1 MSSMVAHRASKAE
14 TPAVR
19 QKRRRTSDA
28 SSSPAGSRGIDLMLV
43 DDHPMWRNTLRD
55 LLLHSKVGTV
65 VAEAGDGEE
74 ALHQAGLTS
83 LDLVIMDIN
92 LPTIDGIETTRRL
105 VALFPDIKVLVLSS
119 SDDRAQVVDA
129 VRAGASGYLLK
140 TAAPSELVDA
150 VRRIHQ
156 GEIVFPPALA
166 AIVLDELRRAEASQ
180 APSIR
185 VLIADEEILPREGL
199 SRLLNEAGFEVVAGT
214 GDPSDVMNLIQDGRP
229 DVAILDAGL
238 AVAGRRGP
246 SLAQHIRKDFPEV
259 ALLFLSV
266 DPVAAQ
272 AVDLLSK
279 GEGGIGY
286 LLKRR
291 ISDIDEVTD
300 AIRRVADGESVVDP
314 QVVSGLVDQP
324 AKSAALG
331 ALTDREQEVL
341 ALMAEGHS
349 NQAIAAKLVLGSKTV
364 ETHVS
369 RIFMKL
375 GLEPATEIQ
384 RRVLAVL
391 AYLRA
396 T

>member
-1 MSSMVAHRASKAE
+1 MSSVVARRGSKSH
-14 TPAVR
+14 TQAVR
-19 QKRRRTSDA
+19 QRKERRSGVP
-28 SSSPAGSRGIDLMLV
+28 SSATGSKGIELMLV
-43 DDHPMWRNTLRD
+43 DDHPMWRDTLRN

-65 VAEAGDGEE
+65 VAEAGDGEAALTE
-74 ALHQAGLTS
+74 AAAAS
-83 LDLVIMDIN
+83 PDLVIMDIN

-105 VALFPDIKVLVLSS
+105 LASHGDIKVLVLSS

-150 VRRIHQ
+150 VRRIHL
-156 GEIVFPPALA
+156 GEMVFPPSLA
-166 AIVLDELRRAEASQ
+166 TIVLDELRRAQEAKD
-180 APSIR
+180 PPLR

-199 SRLLNEAGFEVVAGT
+199 TRLLSEAGLEVVAGT
-214 GDPSDVMNLIQDGRP
+214 ADAKEVLGLLRGERP

-238 AVAGRRGP
+238 AIAGNREP
-246 SLAQHIRKDFPEV
+246 SLAQEIRHQFPAV
-259 ALLFLSV
+259 ALLVLAA
-266 DPVAAQ
+266 DPVAAH
-272 AVDLLSK
+272 AVALLSE

-286 LLKRR
+286 LLKWR
-291 ISDIDEVTD
+291 ISDIDDVTD
-300 AIRRVADGESVVDP
+300 AIRRVAEGESVVDP

-331 ALTDREQEVL
+331 SLTDREHEVL
-341 ALMAEGHS
+341 ALMAEGYS

-375 GLEPATEIQ
+375 GLEPATENQ

>member
-1 MSSMVAHRASKAE
+1 MSAAA
-14 TPAVR
+14 PATGR
-19 QKRRRTSDA
+19 K
-28 SSSPAGSRGIDLMLV
+28 GFDLMLV
-43 DDHPMWRNTLRD
+43 DDHPMWRDHLRN
-55 LLLHSKVGTV
+55 LLRQSKVGTV
-65 VAEAGDGEE
+65 VAEAGDGET
-74 ALHQAGLTS
+74 ALTQAAAAS
-83 LDLVIMDIN
+83 PDLVIMDIN

-105 VALFPDIKVLVLSS
+105 LASHSDIKVLVLSS

-140 TAAPSELVDA
+140 TAAPTELLDA

-156 GEIVFPPALA
+156 GEMVFPPSLA
-166 AIVLDELRRAEASQ
+166 TIVLDELRRAQEAEG
-180 APSIR
+180 PSLR

-199 SRLLNEAGFEVVAGT
+199 TRLLNEAGLDVLART
-214 GDPSDVMNLIQDGRP
+214 GDAQEVLGLLRDERP

-238 AVAGRRGP
+238 AIGGAREP
-246 SLAQHIRKDFPEV
+246 SLVQEIRHEFPGV
-259 ALLFLSV
+259 ALLVLAA
-266 DPVAAQ
+266 DPAAAQ
-272 AVDLLSK
+272 AVALLSD

-300 AIRRVADGESVVDP
+300 AIRRVAAGESVVDP
-314 QVVSGLVDQP
+314 QVVSGLVDQT
-324 AKSAALG
+324 AKTAALG

-349 NQAIAAKLVLGSKTV
+349 NQAIAGKLFLGSKTV

-369 RIFMKL
+369 RIFTKL

-391 AYLRA
+391 MYLRA

>member
-1 MSSMVAHRASKAE
+1 MIAPRASKPQ
-14 TPAVR
+14 TRPMS
-19 QKRRRTSDA
+19 QGKKRTSGDSSSAA
-28 SSSPAGSRGIDLMLV
+28 SSKKIDLMLV
-43 DDHPMWRNTLRD
+43 DDHPMWRDTLRN
-55 LLLHSKVGTV
+55 LLLQSKVGSV
-65 VAEAGDGEE
+65 VAEAGDGEA
-74 ALHQAGLTS
+74 ALAQAAATS
-83 LDLVIMDIN
+83 PDLVIMDIN
-92 LPTIDGIETTRRL
+92 LPTIDGIETTRQL
-105 VALFPDIKVLVLSS
+105 LAIYPDIKVLVLSS

-129 VRAGASGYLLK
+129 VRAGACGYLLK
-140 TAAPSELVDA
+140 TAAPPELVDA
-150 VRRIHQ
+150 VRRIHI
-156 GEIVFPPALA
+156 GEMVFPPSLA
-166 AIVLDELRRAEASQ
+166 TIVLDELRRVQEAKD
-180 APSIR
+180 PSLR
-185 VLIADEEILPREGL
+185 VVIADEEILPREGL
-199 SRLLNEAGFEVVAGT
+199 DRLLTAAGFEVVAGT
-214 GDPSDVMNLIQDGRP
+214 GDAKGVLGLLRDQRP

-238 AVAGRRGP
+238 AIGNREP
-246 SLAQHIRKDFPEV
+246 SLAQEIRHQYPEIG
-259 ALLFLSV
+259 LLVLST

-272 AVDLLSK
+272 AVALLSD

-324 AKSAALG
+324 EKSAALG

-349 NQAIAAKLVLGSKTV
+349 NQAIAAKLFLGSKTV

>member
-1 MSSMVAHRASKAE
+1 MTSMVARRATKAE
-14 TPAVR
+14 TQAVR
-19 QKRRRTSDA
+19 QIKKSVA
-28 SSSPAGSRGIDLMLV
+28 PSSATGSKGIDLMLV
-43 DDHPMWRNTLRD
+43 DDHPMWRDTLRN

-65 VAEAGDGEE
+65 VAEAGDGDD
-74 ALHQAGLTS
+74 ALLQAAATS
-83 LDLVIMDIN
+83 PDLVVMDIN

-105 VALFPDIKVLVLSS
+105 VGLYPHIKVLGLSS
-119 SDDRAQVVDA
+119 SDDRVQVVDA

-150 VRRIHQ
+150 VRRIHM
-156 GEIVFPPALA
+156 GEMVFPPSLA
-166 AIVLDELRRAEASQ
+166 AIVLDELRRAQEAEG
-180 APSIR
+180 PSLR

-199 SRLLNEAGFEVVAGT
+199 TRLLNEAGLEVVAGT
-214 GDPSDVMNLIQDGRP
+214 GEVKEVLGLLRDRRP

-238 AVAGRRGP
+238 AIGGQREP
-246 SLAQHIRKDFPEV
+246 SLAQEIRHQFPEV
-259 ALLFLSV
+259 ALLVLSA

-272 AVDLLSK
+272 AVALLSE

-291 ISDIDEVTD
+291 ITDIDEVTD
-300 AIRRVADGESVVDP
+300 AIRRVADGESVVDS

-375 GLEPATEIQ
+375 GLEPATETQ

>member
-1 MSSMVAHRASKAE
+1 
-14 TPAVR
+14 
-19 QKRRRTSDA
+19 
-28 SSSPAGSRGIDLMLV
+28 MLV
-43 DDHPMWRNTLRD
+43 DDHPMWRETLKT

-65 VAEAGDGEE
+65 VAEAGDGDE
-74 ALHQAGLTS
+74 ALLQATATS
-83 LDLVIMDIN
+83 PSLVVMDIN

-105 VALFPDIKVLVLSS
+105 LALHPHIKVLVLSS

-150 VRRIHQ
+150 VRRIYQ
-156 GEIVFPPALA
+156 GEMVFPPALA

-185 VLIADEEILPREGL
+185 VLIADHEVLSREGL
-199 SRLLNEAGFEVVAGT
+199 ARLLGEAGFEVVAGT
-214 GDPSDVMNLIQDGRP
+214 GEAEDVMSLIRDERP

-238 AVAGRRGP
+238 AVAGQSGP
-246 SLAQHIRKDFPEV
+246 SLAQHIRNAFPEV
-259 ALLFLSV
+259 ALLVLSAH
-266 DPVAAQ
+266 PVAGQ
-272 AVDLLSK
+272 AVDLLSD

-300 AIRRVADGESVVDP
+300 AIRRVAEGESVVDP

-375 GLEPATEIQ
+375 GLEPATETQ

-391 AYLRA
+391 AYLRS

>member
-1 MSSMVAHRASKAE
+1 MK
-14 TPAVR
+14 
-19 QKRRRTSDA
+19 
-28 SSSPAGSRGIDLMLV
+28 GIDLMLV
-43 DDHPMWRNTLRD
+43 DDHPMWRDTLRN
-55 LLLHSKVGTV
+55 LLVHSKVGAV
-65 VAEAGDGEE
+65 VAEAGDGDD
-74 ALHQAGLTS
+74 ALLQAATAS
-83 LDLVIMDIN
+83 PDLVVMDIN

-105 VALFPDIKVLVLSS
+105 VGLYPHIKVLVLSS

-150 VRRIHQ
+150 VRRIHT
-156 GEIVFPPALA
+156 GEMVFPPSLA
-166 AIVLDELRRAEASQ
+166 AIVLDELRRAQEAEGS
-180 APSIR
+180 SLR
-185 VLIADEEILPREGL
+185 VLIADQEILPREGL
-199 SRLLNEAGFEVVAGT
+199 TRLLNEAGFEVIAGT
-214 GDPSDVMNLIQDGRP
+214 GDAKEVLGVLREQRP

-238 AVAGRRGP
+238 AIDGQRES
-246 SLAQHIRKDFPEV
+246 SLAQEIRHQFPEV
-259 ALLFLSV
+259 ALLVLAA

-272 AVDLLSK
+272 AIALLSE

-291 ISDIDEVTD
+291 ITDIDEVTD

-324 AKSAALG
+324 AKSVALAALT
-331 ALTDREQEVL
+331 AREQEVL

-396 T
+396 N

>member
-1 MSSMVAHRASKAE
+1 MVASRASKPE
-14 TPAVR
+14 TQPVR
-19 QKRRRTSDA
+19 QSESHPSEDPSTAMVSK
-28 SSSPAGSRGIDLMLV
+28 GIDLMLV
-43 DDHPMWRNTLRD
+43 DDHPMWRDTLRN

-65 VAEAGDGEE
+65 VAEAGDGDE
-74 ALHQAGLTS
+74 ALAQAAIS
-83 LDLVIMDIN
+83 SPDLVIMDIN
-92 LPTIDGIETTRRL
+92 LPTIDGIETTRLL
-105 VALFPDIKVLVLSS
+105 VSLYPHIKVLVLSS

-140 TAAPSELVDA
+140 TAASAELVDA
-150 VRRIHQ
+150 VTRIYG
-156 GEIVFPPALA
+156 GEMVFPPTLA
-166 AIVLDELRRAEASQ
+166 AIVLDELRRAEVAKR
-180 APSIR
+180 PPTR
-185 VLIADEEILPREGL
+185 VLIGDEEILPREGL
-199 SRLLNEAGFEVVAGT
+199 TRLLTEAGLDVVAGT
-214 GDPSDVMNLIQDGRP
+214 SDAD
-229 DVAILDAGL
+229 DVLRLLSVERLDVVILDAGL
-238 AVAGRRGP
+238 AVGGQRG
-246 SLAQHIRKDFPEV
+246 SDLVSDIRKEFPEV
-259 ALLFLSV
+259 AVLVLSA

-272 AVDLLSK
+272 AVALLSE
-279 GEGGIGY
+279 GEGRIGY

-324 AKSAALG
+324 VKSAELS
-331 ALTDREQEVL
+331 ALTSREQEVL

-349 NQAIAAKLVLGSKTV
+349 NQAIAAKLVLGTKTV

>member
-1 MSSMVAHRASKAE
+1 M
-14 TPAVR
+14 
-19 QKRRRTSDA
+19 
-28 SSSPAGSRGIDLMLV
+28 SPAAPATGRKGFDLMLV
-43 DDHPMWRNTLRD
+43 DDHPMWRDHLRN
-55 LLLHSKVGTV
+55 LLRQSKVGTV
-65 VAEAGDGEE
+65 VAEAGDGET
-74 ALHQAGLTS
+74 ALTQAAAAS
-83 LDLVIMDIN
+83 PDLVIMDIN

-105 VALFPDIKVLVLSS
+105 LASHSDIKVLVLSS

-140 TAAPSELVDA
+140 TAAPTELLDA

-156 GEIVFPPALA
+156 GEMVFPPSLA
-166 AIVLDELRRAEASQ
+166 TIVLDELRRAQVAKG
-180 APSIR
+180 PSLR

-199 SRLLNEAGFEVVAGT
+199 TRLLNEAGLDVVART
-214 GDPSDVMNLIQDGRP
+214 GDAKEVLNLLRDERP

-238 AVAGRRGP
+238 AIMGGHREP
-246 SLAQHIRKDFPEV
+246 SLAHEIRLEFPGV
-259 ALLFLSV
+259 ALLV
-266 DPVAAQ
+266 MAADPAAAQ
-272 AVDLLSK
+272 AAALLSE

-291 ISDIDEVTD
+291 ISDIDEVID

-314 QVVSGLVDQP
+314 EVVSGLVDRS

-331 ALTDREQEVL
+331 TLTDREQEVL

-349 NQAIAAKLVLGSKTV
+349 NQAIAQKLFLGSKTV

>member
-291 ISDIDEVTD
+291 ISDIDEVTE

>member
-1 MSSMVAHRASKAE
+1 MSSVAARRGSKPQ
-14 TPAVR
+14 T
-19 QKRRRTSDA
+19 Q
-28 SSSPAGSRGIDLMLV
+28 GIQLMLV
-43 DDHPMWRNTLRD
+43 DDHPMWRDTLRN
-55 LLLHSKVGTV
+55 LLIHSKVATV
-65 VAEAGDGEE
+65 VAEAGDGED
-74 ALHQAGLTS
+74 ALTQAAAAS

-105 VALFPDIKVLVLSS
+105 LARHSDIKVLVLSS
-119 SDDRAQVVDA
+119 SDDRAQVVAA

-140 TAAPSELVDA
+140 TAAPTELVDA
-150 VRRIHQ
+150 VRRIHL
-156 GEIVFPPALA
+156 GEMVFPPSLA
-166 AIVLDELRRAEASQ
+166 RIVLDELQRAQEAQ
-180 APSIR
+180 GPPLR

-199 SRLLNEAGFEVVAGT
+199 TRLLNEAGLHVVGRT
-214 GDPSDVMNLIQDGRP
+214 GDAEGVLVLLRAERP

-238 AVAGRRGP
+238 AIGENREP
-246 SLAQHIRKDFPEV
+246 SLAQQIRHEFPGV
-259 ALLFLSV
+259 ALLVLAAN
-266 DPVAAQ
+266 PAAAQ
-272 AVDLLSK
+272 AVALLSE
-279 GEGGIGY
+279 GEGGTGY

-291 ISDIDEVTD
+291 IADIDEVTT

-331 ALTDREQEVL
+331 ALTPREQEVL

-349 NQAIAAKLVLGSKTV
+349 NQAIAEKLFLGSKTV
-364 ETHVS
+364 ETHIS
-369 RIFMKL
+369 RLFMKL
-375 GLEPATEIQ
+375 GLEPATGIQ

>member
-1 MSSMVAHRASKAE
+1 MSSMVARRASKPE
-14 TPAVR
+14 TDAVR
-19 QKRRRTSDA
+19 RKQQRTSG
-28 SSSPAGSRGIDLMLV
+28 SSSSASGRTGIDLMLV

-105 VALFPDIKVLVLSS
+105 VALFPNIKVLVLSS

-156 GEIVFPPALA
+156 GEIVFPPSLA
-166 AIVLDELRRAEASQ
+166 AIVLDELRRAQASEAS
-180 APSIR
+180 PIR

-199 SRLLNEAGFEVVAGT
+199 ARLLDEAGFEVVAGT
-214 GDPSDVMNLIQDGRP
+214 GETNDVMSLIRDDRP
-229 DVAILDAGL
+229 DVAIIDAGL
-238 AVAGRRGP
+238 AGAGQRGP
-246 SLAQHIRKDFPEV
+246 SLAQHIRNAFPEV
-259 ALLFLSV
+259 ALLVLSAH
-266 DPVAAQ
+266 PVAAQ
-272 AVDLLSK
+272 AVDLLSEGK
-279 GEGGIGY
+279 GGVGY

-300 AIRRVADGESVVDP
+300 AIRRVAGGESVVDP

-324 AKSAALG
+324 GKSAALA

-384 RRVLAVL
+384 RRVLTVL
-391 AYLRA
+391 AYLRS

>member
-1 MSSMVAHRASKAE
+1 MSSMVARRASKPE
-14 TPAVR
+14 TDSVR
-19 QKRRRTSDA
+19 QRKQRLSGGSSRGA
-28 SSSPAGSRGIDLMLV
+28 SSKGIDLMLV
-43 DDHPMWRNTLRD
+43 DDHPMWRDTLRN
-55 LLLHSKVGTV
+55 LLLHSKIGTV
-65 VAEAGDGEE
+65 VAEAGDGDE
-74 ALHQAGLTS
+74 ALVQAGVTS
-83 LDLVIMDIN
+83 PDLVVMDIN

-105 VALFPDIKVLVLSS
+105 LGLYPDIKVLVLSS

-150 VRRIHQ
+150 VRRIHH
-156 GEIVFPPALA
+156 GEIVFPPTLA
-166 AIVLDELRRAEASQ
+166 AIVLDELRRAEASRG
-180 APSIR
+180 ARMR

-199 SRLLNEAGFEVVAGT
+199 TRLLTEAGLEVVA
-214 GDPSDVMNLIQDGRP
+214 DAQNPHEVFRLLADKQP
-229 DVAILDAGL
+229 DVAIVDAGL
-238 AVAGRRGP
+238 AIGGEGGW
-246 SLAQHIRKDFPEV
+246 SLAQEIRGQFPEV
-259 ALLFLSV
+259 GLLVLSA

-272 AVDLLSK
+272 AVALLSE

-291 ISDIDEVTD
+291 ISNIDEVTD

-324 AKSAALG
+324 AKSDALA

-375 GLEPATEIQ
+375 GLEPATETQ

>member
-1 MSSMVAHRASKAE
+1 VSSVATRSGSKPH
-14 TPAVR
+14 T
-19 QKRRRTSDA
+19 D
-28 SSSPAGSRGIDLMLV
+28 GIHLMLV
-43 DDHPMWRNTLRD
+43 DDHPMWRDTLRN
-55 LLLHSKVGTV
+55 LLLHSKVATV

-74 ALHQAGLTS
+74 ALTQAEAAAPN
-83 LDLVIMDIN
+83 LVIMDIN

-105 VALFPDIKVLVLSS
+105 LARHSDIKVLVLSS

-140 TAAPSELVDA
+140 TAAPTELVDA
-150 VRRIHQ
+150 VRRIHL
-156 GEIVFPPALA
+156 GEMVFPPSLA
-166 AIVLDELRRAEASQ
+166 RIVLEELRRAQEAKS
-180 APSIR
+180 PSLR
-185 VLIADEEILPREGL
+185 VLVADEEILPREGL
-199 SRLLNEAGFEVVAGT
+199 TRLLKEAGLDVVAQT
-214 GDPSDVMNLIQDGRP
+214 GDARGVLGLLRDHRP

-238 AVAGRRGP
+238 AVGGEP
-246 SLAQHIRKDFPEV
+246 SLAQAVRHEFPAV
-259 ALLFLSV
+259 ALLVL
-266 DPVAAQ
+266 AANPAAGQ
-272 AVDLLSK
+272 AVALLSD
-279 GEGGIGY
+279 GEQGTGY

-291 ISDIDEVTD
+291 ITDIDEVTD
-300 AIRRVADGESVVDP
+300 AIRRIVDGESVVDP

-349 NQAIAAKLVLGSKTV
+349 NQAIAEKLFLGSKTV
-364 ETHVS
+364 ETHVG

-375 GLEPATEIQ
+375 GLEPATGIQ

>member
-1 MSSMVAHRASKAE
+1 MSSMIARHGSKPE
-14 TPAVR
+14 TQAVPVKK
-19 QKRRRTSDA
+19 QHVSGG
-28 SSSPAGSRGIDLMLV
+28 SSSATGDERIGLMLV
-43 DDHPMWRNTLRD
+43 DDHPMWRDTLRN
-55 LLLHSKVGTV
+55 LLLHSKVATV

-74 ALHQAGLTS
+74 ALVQAAVS
-83 LDLVIMDIN
+83 SPDVVIMDIN

-105 VALFPDIKVLVLSS
+105 VAIHPHIKVLVLSS

-140 TAAPSELVDA
+140 TAAPSDLVDA
-150 VRRIHQ
+150 VRRIQQ
-156 GEIVFPPALA
+156 GEMVFPPALA
-166 AIVLDELRRAEASQ
+166 AIVLGELRRAEASR

-199 SRLLNEAGFEVVAGT
+199 ARLLNEAGLEVVAGAH
-214 GDPSDVMNLIQDGRP
+214 DPDDVLRLVRDERP
-229 DVAILDAGL
+229 DVAILDAAL
-238 AVAGRRGP
+238 ALAGQRAP
-246 SLAQHIRKDFPEV
+246 SLAQEIRKHFPEV
-259 ALLFLSV
+259 AVLVLSA

-272 AVDLLSK
+272 AITLISE

-291 ISDIDEVTD
+291 ISNIDDVTD
-300 AIRRVADGESVVDP
+300 AIQRVVDGESVVDP
-314 QVVSGLVDQP
+314 QVVSGLVDLP
-324 AKSAALG
+324 ARSGALA

-349 NQAIAAKLVLGSKTV
+349 NQAIATKLFLGLKTV

>member
-1 MSSMVAHRASKAE
+1 
-14 TPAVR
+14 VR
-19 QKRRRTSDA
+19 QRKERPSGVP
-28 SSSPAGSRGIDLMLV
+28 SSTTGSKGIDLMLV
-43 DDHPMWRNTLRD
+43 DDHPMWRDTLRN

-65 VAEAGDGEE
+65 VAEAGDGDD
-74 ALHQAGLTS
+74 ALLQAAATTP
-83 LDLVIMDIN
+83 DLVVMDIN

-105 VALFPDIKVLVLSS
+105 VGLYPHVKVLVLSS

-150 VRRIHQ
+150 VRRIHL
-156 GEIVFPPALA
+156 GEMVFPPSLA
-166 AIVLDELRRAEASQ
+166 TIVLDELRRAQEAEG
-180 APSIR
+180 PPLR

-199 SRLLNEAGFEVVAGT
+199 TRLLNEAGLEVVAGT
-214 GDPSDVMNLIQDGRP
+214 GDPKEVLGLLRGERP

-238 AVAGRRGP
+238 AIAGRREP
-246 SLAQHIRKDFPEV
+246 SLAQEIRFEFPGV
-259 ALLFLSV
+259 ALLVLAA

-272 AVDLLSK
+272 AVALLSE

-300 AIRRVADGESVVDP
+300 AIRRVAEGESVVDP

-331 ALTDREQEVL
+331 TLTDREQEVL

-349 NQAIAAKLVLGSKTV
+349 NQAIAARLFLGSKTV

-375 GLEPATEIQ
+375 ELEPATEVQ

-396 T
+396 N

>member
-1 MSSMVAHRASKAE
+1 MSSAAARPGSK
-14 TPAVR
+14 PQPKPLRHGKQPRSGVP
-19 QKRRRTSDA
+19 
-28 SSSPAGSRGIDLMLV
+28 SSGSGDSITLMLV
-43 DDHPMWRNTLRD
+43 DDHPMWRDTLRN
-55 LLLHSKVGTV
+55 LLLLSKVGTV
-65 VAEAGDGEE
+65 VAEAGDGED
-74 ALHQAGLTS
+74 ALTQAAATS
-83 LDLVIMDIN
+83 PDLVIMDIN

-105 VALFPDIKVLVLSS
+105 LASQRDIKVLVLSS

-140 TAAPSELVDA
+140 TAAPTELVDA
-150 VRRIHQ
+150 VRRIHL
-156 GEIVFPPALA
+156 GEMVFPPSLA
-166 AIVLDELRRAEASQ
+166 RIVLDELRHAQEAKGP
-180 APSIR
+180 AVR

-199 SRLLNEAGFEVVAGT
+199 TRLLHEAGLDVIART
-214 GDPSDVMNLIQDGRP
+214 GDAEAVLGLLRDERP

-238 AVAGRRGP
+238 AIGGNRQP
-246 SLAQHIRKDFPEV
+246 SLAQEIRHEFPAV
-259 ALLFLSV
+259 ALLVLAAN
-266 DPVAAQ
+266 PAAAQ
-272 AVDLLSK
+272 AVALLSE
-279 GEGGIGY
+279 GEGGTGY

-291 ISDIDEVTD
+291 ISDIDEVTA

-314 QVVSGLVDQP
+314 QVISGLVDQP
-324 AKSAALG
+324 AKSAALA
-331 ALTDREQEVL
+331 ALTPREQEVL

-349 NQAIAAKLVLGSKTV
+349 NQAIAEKLFLGSKTV

-375 GLEPATEIQ
+375 GLEPATGIQ

>member
-1 MSSMVAHRASKAE
+1 MSSMVARRASKPE
-14 TPAVR
+14 TDSVR
-19 QKRRRTSDA
+19 QRKQRLSGGASRAA
-28 SSSPAGSRGIDLMLV
+28 SSKGIDLMLV
-43 DDHPMWRNTLRD
+43 DDHPMWRDTLRN
-55 LLLHSKVGTV
+55 LLLHSKIGTV
-65 VAEAGDGEE
+65 VAEAGDGDE
-74 ALHQAGLTS
+74 ALVQAGVTS
-83 LDLVIMDIN
+83 PDLVVMDIN

-105 VALFPDIKVLVLSS
+105 LGLYPDIKVLVLSS

-150 VRRIHQ
+150 VRRIHH
-156 GEIVFPPALA
+156 GEIVFPPTLA
-166 AIVLDELRRAEASQ
+166 AIVLDELRRAEASRG
-180 APSIR
+180 ARLR

-199 SRLLNEAGFEVVAGT
+199 TRLLTEAGLEVVADT
-214 GDPSDVMNLIQDGRP
+214 QDPHEVIRLLADQQP
-229 DVAILDAGL
+229 DVAIVDAGL
-238 AVAGRRGP
+238 AIRSQRGS
-246 SLAQHIRKDFPEV
+246 SLAQEIREQFPEV
-259 ALLFLSV
+259 GLLVLSA

-272 AVDLLSK
+272 AVALLSE
-279 GEGGIGY
+279 GQGGIGY

-324 AKSAALG
+324 AKSGALA

-375 GLEPATEIQ
+375 GLEPATETQ

>member
-1 MSSMVAHRASKAE
+1 MRHRKKHPSSGAPSSATGSK
-14 TPAVR
+14 
-19 QKRRRTSDA
+19 
-28 SSSPAGSRGIDLMLV
+28 GIDLMLV
-43 DDHPMWRNTLRD
+43 DDHPMWRDTLRN

-65 VAEAGDGEE
+65 VAEAGDGDV
-74 ALHQAGLTS
+74 ALLQAAATS
-83 LDLVIMDIN
+83 PDLVVMDIN

-105 VALFPDIKVLVLSS
+105 VGLYPHIKVLVLSS
-119 SDDRAQVVDA
+119 SDDRVQVVDA

-140 TAAPSELVDA
+140 TAAPSEMVDA
-150 VRRIHQ
+150 VRRIHM
-156 GEIVFPPALA
+156 GEMVFPPSLA
-166 AIVLDELRRAEASQ
+166 AIVLDELRRAQEAEG
-180 APSIR
+180 PLR

-199 SRLLNEAGFEVVAGT
+199 TRLLNEAGLEVVAGT
-214 GDPSDVMNLIQDGRP
+214 GDAKEVLGLLHDQQP

-238 AVAGRRGP
+238 AIGGQREP
-246 SLAQHIRKDFPEV
+246 SLAQEIRHQFPEV
-259 ALLFLSV
+259 ALLVLSA

-272 AVDLLSK
+272 AVALLSE
-279 GEGGIGY
+279 GEGGMGY

-291 ISDIDEVTD
+291 ITDIDEVTD
-300 AIRRVADGESVVDP
+300 AIRRVAGGESVVDP

>member
-1 MSSMVAHRASKAE
+1 M
-14 TPAVR
+14 R
-19 QKRRRTSDA
+19 QRKQQPSAD
-28 SSSPAGSRGIDLMLV
+28 SSSATDSAGIELMLV
-43 DDHPMWRNTLRD
+43 DDHPMWRDTLRN

-65 VAEAGDGEE
+65 VAEAGDGDE
-74 ALHQAGLTS
+74 ALAQAALVS
-83 LDLVIMDIN
+83 PDLVVMDIN
-92 LPTIDGIETTRRL
+92 LPTIDGIEATRRL
-105 VALFPDIKVLVLSS
+105 VRLYPDIKVLMLSS

-150 VRRIHQ
+150 VRRIHL
-156 GEIVFPPALA
+156 GEIVFPPSLA
-166 AIVLDELRRAEASQ
+166 AIVLDELRLAQEVGG
-180 APSIR
+180 PSLR
-185 VLIADEEILPREGL
+185 VLIADQEILPREGL
-199 SRLLNEAGFEVVAGT
+199 GRLLTEAGLDVVAGT
-214 GDPSDVMNLIQDGRP
+214 GDAKKVLGLLRDDRP
-229 DVAILDAGL
+229 DVAILDAG
-238 AVAGRRGP
+238 VAIGGDREP
-246 SLAQHIRKDFPEV
+246 SLAQEIRHQFPEV
-259 ALLFLSV
+259 GLLVLSA

-272 AVDLLSK
+272 AVALLSE

-291 ISDIDEVTD
+291 ITDIDEVTD
-300 AIRRVADGESVVDP
+300 AIRRVAHGESVVDS
-314 QVVSGLVDQP
+314 QVVSGLVEQP

-331 ALTDREQEVL
+331 TLTDREQEVL

>member
-1 MSSMVAHRASKAE
+1 M
-14 TPAVR
+14 R
-19 QKRRRTSDA
+19 QKQQRTSGG
-28 SSSPAGSRGIDLMLV
+28 SSSAGGSEGIDLMLV
-43 DDHPMWRNTLRD
+43 DDHPMWRDTLRT
-55 LLLHSKVGTV
+55 LLLHSNVGSV
-65 VAEAGDGEE
+65 VAEAGDGDE
-74 ALHQAGLTS
+74 ALVQAGATS
-83 LDLVIMDIN
+83 PDIVIMDIN

-105 VALFPDIKVLVLSS
+105 VRLYPTMKVLVLSS
-119 SDDRAQVVDA
+119 SDDRGQVVDA

-150 VRRIHQ
+150 VRRIHV
-156 GEIVFPPALA
+156 GEMVFPPSLA
-166 AIVLDELRRAEASQ
+166 TIVLDELRRAQSAES
-180 APSIR
+180 PPIR
-185 VLIADEEILPREGL
+185 VLIADQEILPREGL
-199 SRLLNEAGFEVVAGT
+199 ARLLNEAGLEVVAGT
-214 GDPSDVMNLIQDGRP
+214 DDADGVVRLLRDERP
-229 DVAILDAGL
+229 DVAILDAAL
-238 AVAGRRGP
+238 ALTGQGGS
-246 SLAQHIRKDFPEV
+246 SLAQEIREQFPEV
-259 ALLFLSV
+259 ALLVLSA

-272 AVDLLSK
+272 AVALLSE

-300 AIRRVADGESVVDP
+300 AIRRVVQGESVVDP
-314 QVVSGLVDQP
+314 QVVSGLVDQH
-324 AKSAALG
+324 AKSAAL
-331 ALTDREQEVL
+331 AELTDREQEVL

-375 GLEPATEIQ
+375 GLEPATATQ

-391 AYLRA
+391 AYLRS